1 MQSLNK
7 KKMKKEEYFDIVDDN
22 DNVLYVATR
31 KETREK
37 NLLHRGTAVLVKNP
51 KGEILVHKRTET
63 KDLFP
68 GYYDFWFGGGL
79 NSREDYKKGALRE
92 LKEEAGIAKVNLE
105 FLFKHKYEVF
115 PRCFIAVYECVS
127 DGPFKFQKS
136 EVAEAYFLSMD
147 ELKKRIKT
155 DKFCPDGVQ
164 IFERYLKLK
173 KQI

>member
-1 MQSLNK
+1 MRSSSE
-7 KKMKKEEYFDIVDDN
+7 KKMKKEEYVDVVDDE
-22 DNVLYVATR
+22 DNVLYSVPR
-31 KETREK
+31 KEAMEK
-37 NLLHRGTAVLVKNP
+37 NLLHRGTAVLVKNS
-51 KGEILVHKRTET
+51 KGEILVHKRTAT
-63 KDLFP
+63 KAVFP
-68 GYYDFWFGGGL
+68 SYYDFWFGGAVSSGEEYL
-79 NSREDYKKGALRE
+79 ACALRE
-92 LKEEAGIAKVNLE
+92 LAEEAGIEKANQD
-105 FLFKHKYEVF
+105 FLFKHKYDNF

-164 IFERYLKLK
+164 VFERYLKLK